1 MEPRK
6 PREEEC
12 QNQVTLTLCTQVQEH
27 AMGLSVCTPP
37 GSWGGGMP
45 GPTRGK
51 RARLSGVRG
60 QERSGEEWMTSTICY
75 ANQWNSWGQGLRH
88 ILSSLVP
95 APTVLWPRE
104 VGWQRDFLHTDQAG
118 CHFHLPTTGVSILSC
133 PSLTL
138 LRSSLM
144 ACLPPGML
152 PACVSPLFSQRTLQ
166 AAASWGYRC

>member
-12 QNQVTLTLCTQVQEH
+12 QNQVTLTLCTQAQER

-37 GSWGGGMP
+37 GSWGGGML

-104 VGWQRDFLHTDQAG
+104 VGWQLGLSPYRPGWLSFPPSDHWGQHSQLSLSNAAEVFPDGLSPSRHAPSLCLSPLLPEHFAG
-118 CHFHLPTTGVSILSC
+118 C
-133 PSLTL
+133 
-138 LRSSLM
+138 
-144 ACLPPGML
+144 
-152 PACVSPLFSQRTLQ
+152 SQL
-166 AAASWGYRC
+166 GI